1 MHLNDN
7 EWEGVESGRL
17 RPKIVKY
24 PFPVPNNYKPDF
36 SQRMAPTKTCYECPT
51 GAERPSYY

>member
-1 MHLNDN
+1 MHLSDN

-24 PFPVPNNYKPDF
+24 PFPVYDHIKPDF
-36 SQRMAPTKTCYECPT
+36 SQRMAPTETCYECPT
-51 GAERPSYY
+51 RAE